1 MKAGKLDLF
10 LLSVAQAFILLFGGV
25 VVYFAWRSYG
35 RTKSQAMLLLGL
47 GFGFVTV
54 GAAVAGIMD
63 YLTLDLTTVVTVQA
77 YSQAVG
83 FFIIVYSLARAKG

>member
-1 MKAGKLDLF
+1 MDLL

-47 GFGFVTV
+47 GFAFVTV
-54 GAAVAGIMD
+54 GAAVAGIMN
-63 YLTLDLTTVVTVQA
+63 YLTMDLPTVVTVQA